1 MWLVQPGV
9 VWATHLLESRPHK
22 LNLSFKEPLDLL
34 PRALKF
40 VVPGLKKKVS
50 LHSNTSWLTFPLENA
65 LFAGLEAVQ
74 GPNWAAILQLYGP
87 GGSISEALKDRSQVQ
102 LKDKARNLKLFF
114 LKGGHEMPRVLEK
127 VTGRLKGDRGEETPE
142 RRGKKRK
149 TGDVQNEEGLST
161 SQPVGFGDA
170 WQGGPGQGAEFIG
183 VSVGQNV
190 DPGLQM
196 PQAG

>member
-1 MWLVQPGV
+1 MEQRRRYH
-9 VWATHLLESRPHK
+9 THLTFD
-22 LNLSFKEPLDLL
+22 N
-34 PRALKF
+34 
-40 VVPGLKKKVS
+40 
-50 LHSNTSWLTFPLENA
+50 SWLTFLEENA

-127 VTGRLKGDRGEETPE
+127 VTGRLKSDRGEETPE

-149 TGDVQNEEGLST
+149 TGDGQNPEEMPEGQSVAFADT
-161 SQPVGFGDA
+161 
-170 WQGGPGQGAEFIG
+170 WQGSPSQATEFMG
-183 VSVGQNV
+183 VGVGQNV
-190 DPGLQM
+190 DPGLHM

>member
-1 MWLVQPGV
+1 
-9 VWATHLLESRPHK
+9 
-22 LNLSFKEPLDLL
+22 
-34 PRALKF
+34 
-40 VVPGLKKKVS
+40 
-50 LHSNTSWLTFPLENA
+50 

-127 VTGRLKGDRGEETPE
+127 VTGRLKGDRSEDTPE

-149 TGDVQNEEGLST
+149 AEDVQHEQGMPT
-161 SQPVGFGDA
+161 SQQSGFSEV
-170 WQGGPGQGAEFIG
+170 WQGSQGQGAEFMGG
-183 VSVGQNV
+183 VVGQNV

>member
-1 MWLVQPGV
+1 M
-9 VWATHLLESRPHK
+9 
-22 LNLSFKEPLDLL
+22 
-34 PRALKF
+34 
-40 VVPGLKKKVS
+40 
-50 LHSNTSWLTFPLENA
+50 
-65 LFAGLEAVQ
+65 FAGLEAVQ

-127 VTGRLKGDRGEETPE
+127 VTGRLKADRSEDTPE

-149 TGDVQNEEGLST
+149 AEEVQQEQGMAT
-161 SQPVGFGDA
+161 SQQSGFPEA
-170 WQGGPGQGAEFIG
+170 WQENQSQGAEFLG
-183 VSVGQNV
+183 VVVGQNV